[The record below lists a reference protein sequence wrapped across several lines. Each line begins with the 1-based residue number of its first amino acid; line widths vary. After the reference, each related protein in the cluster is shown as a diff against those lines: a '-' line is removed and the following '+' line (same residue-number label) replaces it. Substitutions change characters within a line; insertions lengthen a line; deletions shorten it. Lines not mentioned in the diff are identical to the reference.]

1 MSPVNII
8 NKAKEKK
15 IDIIG
20 ITDHNSTKQCKV
32 CFEIGINNG
41 VFVLCGAEITTKEE
55 VHCLT
60 FFENFETLKT
70 FQGYIESH
78 LPDIKNDENRFG
90 YQLIIDEEENIIGEE
105 EKMLNT
111 ALDISIDQL
120 EEFVHSMNGIF
131 IPAHV
136 DKPKYSL
143 ISQLGF
149 VPADIKADALE
160 ISKHISQETFYEKF
174 NYLKKFMLIQN
185 SDAHYLDAIGEVSND
200 LNLSELTFIEIK
212 KALKTNNSALLA

>member
-1 MSPVNII
+1 
-8 NKAKEKK
+8 
-15 IDIIG
+15 
-20 ITDHNSTKQCKV
+20 
-32 CFEIGINNG
+32 
-41 VFVLCGAEITTKEE
+41 
-55 VHCLT
+55 
-60 FFENFETLKT
+60 
-70 FQGYIESH
+70 
-78 LPDIKNDENRFG
+78 
-90 YQLIIDEEENIIGEE
+90 
-105 EKMLNT
+105 MLNT